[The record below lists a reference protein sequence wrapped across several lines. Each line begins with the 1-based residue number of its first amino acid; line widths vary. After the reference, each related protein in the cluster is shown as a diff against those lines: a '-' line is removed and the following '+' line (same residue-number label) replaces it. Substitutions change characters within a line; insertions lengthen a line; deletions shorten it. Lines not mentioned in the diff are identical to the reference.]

1 MRVSRLLD
9 GPAGRWAIARVG
21 GAFLDALLRT
31 VRFEV
36 HGCEHY
42 ERTWGEG
49 RPVLFALW
57 HGRLLP
63 CSYYHRGEG
72 LATLISQHRD
82 GDYIAKI
89 VEGWGIE
96 AIRGSSSR
104 GGTAALRQMVRT
116 LRHSAI
122 AVTPDGPRG
131 PREQVKP
138 GLIAAARLARVAI
151 VPVSAGADRAWWFE
165 GWDRFL
171 VPKPFATIRL
181 RYGAPI
187 EVPVDADPESARLL
201 TARVEEELNRLTRL
215 VDEG

>member
-1 MRVSRLLD
+1 MSRLFT
-9 GPAGRWAIARVG
+9 GSAGRRAITGVG
-21 GAFLDALLRT
+21 GTLLNALLKT

-36 HGCEHY
+36 SGREHY
-42 ERTWGEG
+42 DRTWGAG
-49 RPVLFALW
+49 DPVLFALW

-82 GDYIAKI
+82 GDYIAAI
-89 VEGWGIE
+89 VEGWGFE
-96 AIRGSSSR
+96 TIRGSSSR

-116 LRHSAI
+116 LDRAAI

-131 PREQVKP
+131 PRERVKP
-138 GLIAAARLARVAI
+138 GLIAAAHLARVPI
-151 VPVSAGADRAWWFE
+151 IPVSAGTDRAWWFE

-181 RYGAPI
+181 HYGAPI
-187 EVPVDADPESARLL
+187 TISDGADATTTKEMI
-201 TARVEEELNRLTRL
+201 ARVEDELNRLTRL

>member
-1 MRVSRLLD
+1 MSRLLK
-9 GPAGRWAIARVG
+9 GATGRGAIAALG
-21 GAFLDALLRT
+21 GGVINGLLRT

-36 HGCEHY
+36 EGREHY
-42 ERTWGEG
+42 DRTWGAG
-49 RPVLFALW
+49 KPVLFALW

-82 GDYIAKI
+82 GDYIAAI
-89 VEGWGIE
+89 VEGWGFTT
-96 AIRGSSSR
+96 IRGSSSR
-104 GGTAALRQMVRT
+104 GGTAALRQMVKT
-116 LRHSAI
+116 LGRSAL

-131 PREQVKP
+131 PREKVKP
-138 GLIAAARLARVAI
+138 GLIAAAQLAGAPI
-151 VPVSAGADRAWWFE
+151 IPVSAGTDRAWWFE

-187 EVPVDADPESARLL
+187 EVPAENEPDSAKLL
-201 TARVEEELNRLTRL
+201 TKRVEDELNRLTEL
-215 VDEG
+215 VDER